1 MKYWLNS
8 ILNSYSQIFY
18 SLDNVLALTI
28 LIITFFTPHLGIS
41 GLCAVVLTNVT
52 AHAIGINRK
61 LISEGLYGFNALL
74 LGLFLGFQYEFNPA
88 FYLLFV
94 VSMGMLLVISVWL
107 HGIFS
112 RHSLPF
118 LSFPFIITYCI
129 VVMSVGNFTHILL
142 NEDHVFV
149 MNHIA
154 KEEGSL
160 FYQAVHFLDEVWM
173 PKSFLIYFKTLAGT
187 FFQSSLLA
195 GVLISGALLY
205 FSRIAFSLS
214 VLGFASAYLF
224 YTAFGA
230 DVNELNINL
239 VGSNFIFM
247 AIGIGCFY
255 IVPNGFSYLAVFLLT
270 PLLLMLMIFLNK
282 TMEVFQLKSFT
293 LSFSVIISLF
303 LLFLQNRW
311 FHKYLQLVTIQYY
324 SAEKTIYKYITSINR
339 FKFEHLAKVYLPFW
353 GDWFVSQGYN
363 GKITHLG
370 DWGKALDF
378 VIVDDSSQTYQN
390 KGIEKDDFY
399 CFNKPVIAPMDGY
412 VFNIINTI
420 EENEIAGVNTVDNWG
435 NTIVLNHLNGLYSQ
449 ISHVKKDSFK
459 VSIGDYVAKGTVLG
473 SCGNSGRSPE
483 PHIHFQ
489 LQTDPKVGA
498 KTVAYPIAYF
508 VETKDKK
515 QRLKISEIP
524 KEDTIISNVT
534 IHSLLFECFTFL
546 PGNKL
551 NFQEVGSEVKVEWEV
566 FTDELNRSY
575 VYCHFSKSAAY
586 FVNDGTM
593 FYFYDFEGSKKSALF
608 YFYLAAYRVLL
619 GCYDDLKINDSVP
632 LIHFNSKAL
641 KWIQDFIAPFYLFTK
656 AEYTSHFKDVDSL
669 LEPSEA
675 TLVSSVEARFLNV
688 SFRKINFEIETK
700 YKRIHQFSFLQNGIK
715 KTYICTI

>member
-641 KWIQDFIAPFYLFTK
+641 KWIQDFMAPFYLFTK

-715 KTYICTI
+715 KTYI

>member
-619 GCYDDLKINDSVP
+619 GCYDD
-632 LIHFNSKAL
+632 F
-641 KWIQDFIAPFYLFTK
+641 
-656 AEYTSHFKDVDSL
+656 
-669 LEPSEA
+669 
-675 TLVSSVEARFLNV
+675 
-688 SFRKINFEIETK
+688 
-700 YKRIHQFSFLQNGIK
+700 
-715 KTYICTI
+715 